1 MPKKGR
7 VVVIGGKATR
17 GTQTYRGSMRGKR
30 VAKRFAYANK
40 RRMASKNAP
49 LKETKNRTDEEVHA
63 RFAAGQP
70 AAYYNQNPLVFHPFP
85 TADKVFPL
93 KIFSLDAQQQGIDED
108 MLIGKSCFAKYLK
121 MKVHLEF
128 PESVNTPQDNPDV
141 YIVHGWIK
149 SSPGLNGIQTVQ
161 NVINPED
168 WTIQNDWDWIR
179 AELEPYFDERED
191 KLRYIPKQNS
201 NLKIEGYHRV
211 KPKQRIGWGRPRT
224 VLGTITSDP
233 ATTELRTVGTL
244 MNYHRTLK
252 WNMYRKIHYEVGA
265 ASTFQ
270 SEAAHIS
277 RSNGLYINMN
287 QWRPFACLYCPQY
300 GANGG
305 VNPPL
310 TAANLPKVAYNSIL
324 YYTDS

>member
-7 VVVIGGKATR
+7 VMVIGATR
-17 GTQTYRGSMRGKR
+17 TTGTQTRRGARTTKR
-30 VAKRFAYANK
+30 VAKRYAYANK
-40 RRMASKNAP
+40 RRMAAKNAP
-49 LKETKNRTDEEVHA
+49 LKEVKNRTDEDVHS
-63 RFAAGQP
+63 RFAVGP
-70 AAYYNQNPLVFHPFP
+70 ASYYNQNPLVFHPFP

-93 KIFSLDAQQQGIDED
+93 KMFSLDVQQQGIDED

-128 PESVNTPQDNPDV
+128 PESVNVPQDQPDV
-141 YIVHGWIK
+141 YIIHGWIK
-149 SSPGLNGIQTVQ
+149 SSPGLNGIQEVDNT
-161 NVINPED
+161 INPGD
-168 WTIQNDWDWIR
+168 WTIQNDWNWIR

-224 VLGTITSDP
+224 TAVQFGDPTNQVLS
-233 ATTELRTVGTL
+233 VGTL

-252 WNMYRKIHYEVGA
+252 WNMMRKIHYEVGA

-300 GANGG
+300 GPNGG

-310 TAANLPKVAYNSIL
+310 TSANLPKVAYNSIL